1 MSQRTDDNE
10 PLQVHREQ
18 VQEKWIDYNGHLNMA
33 YYLLLFDHATDA
45 FFDVLGL
52 GENYSNQ
59 TDGTTFTL
67 EGHIS
72 YLQEVREGDK
82 LRFDTFVFDYDQK
95 RIHYA
100 HAMYHESKNFMAA
113 TNELVTL
120 HVSQSKRRAAPIPST
135 SLEQLNRLKAA
146 HQKLEKPAG
155 LSRTM
160 GLQQKKIL

>member
-1 MSQRTDDNE
+1 MSQKTDDNE

-82 LRFDTFVFDYDQK
+82 LRFDTFVFGLVIK
-95 RIHYA
+95 RNI
-100 HAMYHESKNFMAA
+100 S
-113 TNELVTL
+113 
-120 HVSQSKRRAAPIPST
+120 
-135 SLEQLNRLKAA
+135 
-146 HQKLEKPAG
+146 
-155 LSRTM
+155 
-160 GLQQKKIL
+160 

>member
-1 MSQRTDDNE
+1 MSQKTDDNG

-18 VQEKWIDYNGHLNMA
+18 VQKEWIDYNGHLNMA

-45 FFDVLGL
+45 FFDVIGL
-52 GENYSNQ
+52 GEDYSNQ

-82 LRFDTFVFDYDQK
+82 LRVDTFVFDYDQK

-120 HVSQSKRRAAPIPST
+120 HVSQSKRRAAPIPDT
-135 SLEQLNRLKAA
+135 ALEYLNRLKNR
-146 HQKLEKPAG
+146 HQNLERPPG

-160 GLQQKKIL
+160 GLQQKRSS

>member
-1 MSQRTDDNE
+1 MLQKTDDNG

-18 VQEKWIDYNGHLNMA
+18 VQKECIDYHGHLNMA
-33 YYLLLFDHATDA
+33 YYLLLFDHATDS
-45 FFDVLGL
+45 FFDVIGL
-52 GENYSNQ
+52 GEDYSQQ

-72 YLQEVREGDK
+72 YLREVREGDHLK
-82 LRFDTFVFDYDQK
+82 FDTFVFDYDQK

-100 HAMYHESKNFMAA
+100 HAMYHESKNFVAA

-120 HVSQSKRRAAPIPST
+120 HVSQSKR
-135 SLEQLNRLKAA
+135 KAA
-146 HQKLEKPAG
+146 VIPGTALENLNKLKNSHQNLEKPPG

-160 GLQQKKIL
+160 GLQQKKSL

>member
-1 MSQRTDDNE
+1 MLLKTDDNG

-18 VQEKWIDYNGHLNMA
+18 VQKEWIDYNGHLNMA
-33 YYLLLFDHATDA
+33 YYLLLFDHATDS
-45 FFDVLGL
+45 FFDVIGL
-52 GENYSNQ
+52 GEDYSQQ

-72 YLQEVREGDK
+72 YLREVREGDHLK
-82 LRFDTFVFDYDQK
+82 FDTFVFDYDQK

-100 HAMYHESKNFMAA
+100 HAMYHESKNFVAA

-120 HVSQSKRRAAPIPST
+120 HVSQSKR
-135 SLEQLNRLKAA
+135 KAA
-146 HQKLEKPAG
+146 VIPDTALENLNKLKNSHQNLENPPG

-160 GLQQKKIL
+160 GLQQKKSL

>member
-1 MSQRTDDNE
+1 MLQKTDDNG
-10 PLQVHREQ
+10 PLQVHREG
-18 VQEKWIDYNGHLNMA
+18 VRKEWIDYNGHLNMA
-33 YYLLLFDHATDA
+33 YYLLLFDHATDS
-45 FFDVLGL
+45 FFDFIGL
-52 GENYSNQ
+52 GEDYSQQ

-72 YLQEVREGDK
+72 YLKEVREGDQ
-82 LRFDTFVFDYDQK
+82 LRFGTFVFDYDQK

-100 HAMYHESKNFMAA
+100 HAMYHESRNFMAA

-120 HVSQSKRRAAPIPST
+120 HVSQSRRRAVPIPET
-135 SLEQLNRLKAA
+135 SLEQLNRLKTA

-160 GLQQKKIL
+160 GLRQKKSL